1 MKKRK
6 LIVSGIF
13 LILFMCMFSFV
24 TYAEETDGFIYNAE
38 DGCAVISGYNG
49 AGGDVIVPSELEGYK
64 VSRIGNGAFFGV
76 DTIRTVTVSDG
87 ISHID
92 ESAFSGVS
100 ATQIILPDSL
110 VSIGDYAFENTEELE
125 SIVLPDSVTTL
136 GDGIFWNSGIKK
148 ITLPCELKCIPD
160 NTFNNSSLTE
170 ITIPDSVISIGSSAF
185 ECCALSSITIPA
197 SVSDIG
203 KSAFYACNLIDVS
216 VHENNKN
223 YSSDE
228 NGVLFNKD
236 KTTLIQYPIRNTRT
250 TYVIPNTVTSIERYA
265 FLYAGRLKSVTIPNN
280 MTVIGKSAFEGCGI
294 ENVTIPDSVTTIC
307 EKAFFT
313 CENLKTVTIGEG
325 LEKIEHDAF
334 SECYSISDVYYNG
347 NEIDWECINIAY
359 SNTCLTNAIV
369 HFSEP
374 TPHSH
379 FYVSEIT
386 KATLTNNGTIKR
398 KCSCGAVET
407 EKTIY
412 SPKSFKLSA
421 TEYTYNKKTKTPTVT
436 VKDSK
441 GNTLKKDTDY
451 TVSYESGRKYPGKYT
466 VKITFKGKY
475 DGVKRLYFTI
485 APRVTKK
492 ITATQTTS
500 TITLKWEKV
509 TGAEAYRIYKYN
521 TKKKAY
527 EKLKDVTS
535 TSLKISKLSAGT
547 AYKYKVRAITKDDG
561 SIYGESSAAF
571 ETATKCKT
579 PSITKLIA
587 SKGKASFTWSNV
599 SGESGFQVYYSA
611 KKGSGYKKVASYKAN
626 VLKGSKSKLTKG
638 KTYYFKVRAYKKTDS
653 GTVFSAWSPVKSIKV
668 K

>member
-6 LIVSGIF
+6 LIILGVF
-13 LILFMCMFSFV
+13 LILIMCMFTVVSNAADTDDFV
-24 TYAEETDGFIYNAE
+24 YTVE
-38 DGCAVISGYNG
+38 DGCAVITDYKG
-49 AGGDVIVPSELEGYK
+49 AGGDVIIPSTLDGYK

-76 DTIRTVTVSDG
+76 DTISAVTVSDG

-92 ESAFSGVS
+92 ESAFSRVS

-125 SIVLPDSVTTL
+125 SIVLPDSIITL
-136 GDGIFWNSGIKK
+136 GDSIFYGSGIKK
-148 ITLPCELKCIPD
+148 ITLPSELESIPD
-160 NTFNNSSLTE
+160 NTFNNSMLTE

-185 ECCALSSITIPA
+185 EGCALSSITIPA

-294 ENVTIPDSVTTIC
+294 ESITIPDSVTTIC
-307 EKAFFT
+307 ERAFLT
-313 CENLKTVTIGEG
+313 CEKLKTVTIGEG
-325 LEKIEHDAF
+325 LKKIEHDAF
-334 SECYSISDVYYNG
+334 TECNSISDVYYNG
-347 NEIDWECINIAY
+347 NKIEWECINIAY
-359 SNTCLTNAIV
+359 SNTCLTNASI

-379 FYVSEIT
+379 FYVSEKT
-386 KATLTNNGTIKR
+386 KANLTKNGTIKS
-398 KCSCGAVET
+398 KCSCGDSKT
-407 EKTIY
+407 TTIYYPKTIT
-412 SPKSFKLSA
+412 LSA

-451 TVSYESGRKYPGKYT
+451 TVSYEDGRKYPGKYT
-466 VKITFKGKY
+466 VKITFKGNY
-475 DGVKRLYFTI
+475 EGTKRLYFTI
-485 APRVTKK
+485 APRVTSK
-492 ITATQTTS
+492 ISATQTTS

-579 PSITKLIA
+579 PSITKLTA

-653 GTVFSAWSPVKSIKV
+653 GTVYSSWSSVKSVKV